1 MRRLGSIA
9 AAGLTAL
16 LCGCAGFWEDP
27 ARTVQQQREDEL
39 LREERERR
47 LVGRIET
54 LELEAAALRRDLEQT
69 RRGADAAV
77 QTRVRAL
84 EEKIA
89 ALEQRWRDSEAAREK
104 DRREIV
110 DVLSKRMAELL
121 QTSGASS
128 GRTGAAPRRS
138 PNRSGWEHE
147 VKPGESL
154 STIAA
159 AYGARV
165 ADIVEANQ
173 LRDAH
178 MIRVG
183 QKLFIPEP

>member
-1 MRRLGSIA
+1 MFHLRSIA
-9 AAGLTAL
+9 AVGLAAL
-16 LCGCAGFWEDP
+16 LSGCAGFWDDP
-27 ARTVQQQREDEL
+27 GRTVQQQREDEL

-47 LVGRIET
+47 LAGRIET
-54 LELEAAALRRDLEQT
+54 LELEVAALRRELDQA
-69 RRGADAAV
+69 RRGADTVV
-77 QTRVRAL
+77 QTRVRAI

-110 DVLSKRMAELL
+110 EVLSKRMAELL

-128 GRTGAAPRRS
+128 GRMASAPRRS

-173 LRDAH
+173 LRDADR
-178 MIRVG
+178 IRVG

>member
-1 MRRLGSIA
+1 M
-9 AAGLTAL
+9 AL

-27 ARTVQQQREDEL
+27 GRIAQQQREDEL
-39 LREERERR
+39 LREERDRR
-47 LVGRIET
+47 LMGRIET
-54 LELEAAALRRDLEQT
+54 LEMEAAALRRDLDQS
-69 RRGADAAV
+69 RRAADTAGLS
-77 QTRVRAL
+77 RVRAL

-110 DVLSKRMAELL
+110 EVLSKRMAELL
-121 QTSGASS
+121 QSSGAG
-128 GRTGAAPRRS
+128 GRTGVPPRRA
-138 PNRSGWEHE
+138 PNRAGWEHE